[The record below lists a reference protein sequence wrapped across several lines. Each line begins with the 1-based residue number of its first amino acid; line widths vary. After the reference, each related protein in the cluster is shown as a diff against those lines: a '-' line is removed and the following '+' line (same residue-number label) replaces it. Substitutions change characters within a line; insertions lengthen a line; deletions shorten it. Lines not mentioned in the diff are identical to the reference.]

1 MCAFSASSMRRRS
14 MSKPSFCTNSTPRS
28 EHALHITFIKY
39 RLLNSIAS
47 ENLALHVRSVL
58 GGGAD
63 FELRRS
69 IGTLCRMAR
78 RRLCT
83 SRDACVLASY
93 SKNSI
98 RTLAPS
104 ATTCAILGKESPCFA
119 TSTNSDA
126 AYVLRQSRDTSRM
139 FRRSWCLARLFMT
152 QLRTTSDDMAMENF
166 HCTFQCIVVVG
177 IVVVVVVEI
186 ARCGDENGEPSWKEM
201 CLGRRGDD
209 DGGAAA
215 RADDGGGGS

>member
-98 RTLAPS
+98 NNSFKPSKKSPSPHSPDKKKRTNYNKTHKRRS
-104 ATTCAILGKESPCFA
+104 SRKSTTNQIMQTTCK
-119 TSTNSDA
+119 N
-126 AYVLRQSRDTSRM
+126 VWQ
-139 FRRSWCLARLFMT
+139 
-152 QLRTTSDDMAMENF
+152 
-166 HCTFQCIVVVG
+166 
-177 IVVVVVVEI
+177 
-186 ARCGDENGEPSWKEM
+186 
-201 CLGRRGDD
+201 
-209 DGGAAA
+209 
-215 RADDGGGGS
+215 